1 MYPVKGSRTR
11 EHTRVLT
18 AVQDAELGIRK
29 SPDTH
34 SRGTPTTVTAS
45 DLPMYRDK
53 GG

>member
-1 MYPVKGSRTR
+1 MYPVKENATR

-34 SRGTPTTVTAS
+34 FPWSPENCEG
-45 DLPMYRDK
+45 L
-53 GG
+53 

>member
-1 MYPVKGSRTR
+1 MYPVKENRIR

-18 AVQDAELGIRK
+18 VVQDAELGIRK

-34 SRGTPTTVTAS
+34 SRGVPRTVRAS
-45 DLPMYRDK
+45 DLPMHRDK